1 MNNNCLPNLALCT
14 FYFRDHNKSSQ
25 LNDKGNGQLF
35 FFIVETVFHSFEIN
49 QTSETLLTMKFK
61 IFS

>member
-1 MNNNCLPNLALCT
+1 MNNNCLSNLALCT

-49 QTSETLLTMKFK
+49 QTSETLF
-61 IFS
+61 